1 MPAQPPQQ
9 ITATV
14 RTEPGSCPHG
24 LSRQNSSLNPGCIA
38 APLDTKERALPT
50 ENELTLCQDTNSEHR
65 KFKANILH
73 NNLKQKKKRQ
83 AFSVGAITERCNNMH
98 FPHKGST
105 HSHWY
110 FPSQAY
116 FYTCRS
122 YLFQSTP
129 HSTWRQSAPPDVS
142 CRTQIM
148 ARGEGLQV
156 RAATGCCWEMG
167 ITDYLL
173 HSDQTILTGLQSDWT
188 LKQAFCLQWLE

>member
-83 AFSVGAITERCNNMH
+83 AFSVGAITERCNNTAL
-98 FPHKGST
+98 P
-105 HSHWY
+105 
-110 FPSQAY
+110 
-116 FYTCRS
+116 
-122 YLFQSTP
+122 
-129 HSTWRQSAPPDVS
+129 
-142 CRTQIM
+142 TQGFHALPLI
-148 ARGEGLQV
+148 LP
-156 RAATGCCWEMG
+156 
-167 ITDYLL
+167 
-173 HSDQTILTGLQSDWT
+173 LTGLF
-188 LKQAFCLQWLE
+188 LHLQILPVPEHTSQHLAPVCTAWCELQDTDHGKRRRTPGESSNRLLLGNGDYRLSST